1 MLNKRL
7 LKKILL
13 MSLIIIISWTLI
25 IIIFNQI
32 GYEPT
37 TGVRYLISVILGII
51 VGESV
56 SRFSN

>member
-32 GYEPT
+32 DYNPT
-37 TGVRYLISVILGII
+37 AGVRYLISIILGII
-51 VGESV
+51 VGASV
-56 SRFSN
+56 SK

>member
-32 GYEPT
+32 DYNPT
-37 TGVRYLISVILGII
+37 TGVRYLISIILGII
-51 VGESV
+51 VGASV
-56 SRFSN
+56 SK